1 MADLEHVRWIR
12 RPELRRPHV
21 IAAFTGWNDAAD
33 AASMALKTLIERL
46 GAAPLAE
53 IDPEEFTD
61 FATIRPHVRL
71 SDASN
76 RHIVWP
82 TVSMWSVS
90 SNDQDLILVLGPE
103 PALRWKL
110 FCKQII
116 GVAQTYQAQ
125 SLISLGALLADVPH
139 RHPTQVLGTAVDQDM
154 IDAHDLQR
162 SRYEGPTGI
171 VGVLNDS
178 AQRAGLSSASLW
190 AAVPAYAAQLPSPKA
205 AAALIDRLAEIVG
218 CDAPTAVLDEQY
230 DEYEAAIDQI
240 IENDPSMASYLERLE
255 NMDDEDDYEED
266 EYSYDESDDDDDMT
280 PSEPSSDIVGGPI
293 TEESLDSEAFL
304 EEVEQFLRSQHD
316 D

>member
-139 RHPTQVLGTAVDQDM
+139 RHPTQVLGTAVDQDL

-178 AQRAGLSSASLW
+178 AQRAGLSTTALW

>member
-178 AQRAGLSSASLW
+178 AQRAGLSTASLW

-266 EYSYDESDDDDDMT
+266 EYSYDESDDDDDTT
-280 PSEPSSDIVGGPI
+280 PSDQSADVVGGPI